1 MFYTGDSICSVV
13 LRTKEVS
20 IVVLEYN
27 NDQSVFKFDVYEGD
41 AWCML
46 QGTTYSSYERTA

>member
-1 MFYTGDSICSVV
+1 MFYTGDCICSVV
-13 LRTKEVS
+13 LRAKEVS